1 MTDNQLK
8 FADDSIKELHNSYP
22 NYCFLNHI
30 KTDLEYKEK
39 KRIIG
44 ILESDGWIRNED
56 NVSYLREEKLSILD
70 KHKTYSAYYKH
81 ILEEEDFNKQKSQ
94 LEADVLD
101 LEKDKLNYTK
111 TIREQESTIR
121 NLEIKLKRIEL
132 FKQYWWL
139 LGGILGAGITIGT
152 LLG

>member
-22 NYCFLNHI
+22 NYCLLNHI

-44 ILESDGWIRNED
+44 ILESDGWIRND
-56 NVSYLREEKLSILD
+56 GNVSYLREEKLLILD

-81 ILEEEDFNKQKSQ
+81 IHEEEDFNKQKSQ
-94 LEADVLD
+94 READVLD

-111 TIREQESTIR
+111 TIREPESTIR

-132 FKQYWWL
+132 LKQYWWL
-139 LGGILGAGITIGT
+139 LGVILAAGIAIGT